1 VHGHPQG
8 ARGVSAFLTI
18 DEVADRLRLG
28 KRTVER
34 FLAEGQ
40 IASVKMG
47 RRRLVPENE
56 LERYVRLAQK
66 RGRVA

>member
-1 VHGHPQG
+1 
-8 ARGVSAFLTI
+8 VSTFLTI
-18 DEVADRLRLG
+18 DEVAERLRVG

-34 FLAEGQ
+34 WVAEGE

-47 RRRLVPENE
+47 RRRLVQETD